1 MTTANNSEKAERLLD
16 ATSWALLVALQENA
30 RATYAELG
38 RLVGLTPP
46 AVADRIRRL
55 EAAGVITGYRA
66 TVNPAMLGLSLKAII
81 RFRCAYTCERTL
93 SFARTCPEIIEC
105 HSITGE
111 DCMTMTAVVSSV
123 AHLQRL
129 IARLGE
135 YGSSTTVT
143 VLDSPIAQR
152 AITRETLRGEGD

>member
-1 MTTANNSEKAERLLD
+1 MMTTAKDIEKAERLLD
-16 ATSWALLVALQENA
+16 PTGWALLVALQENA

-55 EAAGVITGYRA
+55 EAEGVITGYHA
-66 TVNPAMLGLSLKAII
+66 AVNPAKLGLGLKAII

-93 SFARTCPEIIEC
+93 SFAETCPEIIEC
-105 HSITGE
+105 HSVTGD
-111 DCMTMTAVVSSV
+111 DCMTMTALVGSV
-123 AHLQRL
+123 AHLQHL
-129 IARLGE
+129 ITRLGE

-152 AITRETLRGEGD
+152 TITQKSLHAGL

>member
-1 MTTANNSEKAERLLD
+1 LLD
-16 ATSWALLVALQENA
+16 STSWALLVALQENA

-55 EAAGVITGYRA
+55 EAAGVITGYHA
-66 TVNPAMLGLSLKAII
+66 SVNPAKLGLDLKAII

-93 SFARTCPEIIEC
+93 SFVQTCPEIIEC
-105 HSITGE
+105 HSVTGD
-111 DCMTMTAVVSSV
+111 DCMTMTALVRSV
-123 AHLQRL
+123 AHLQQL

-143 VLDSPIAQR
+143 VLDSPITKR
-152 AITRETLRGEGD
+152 TITPESLQCGIVNGD